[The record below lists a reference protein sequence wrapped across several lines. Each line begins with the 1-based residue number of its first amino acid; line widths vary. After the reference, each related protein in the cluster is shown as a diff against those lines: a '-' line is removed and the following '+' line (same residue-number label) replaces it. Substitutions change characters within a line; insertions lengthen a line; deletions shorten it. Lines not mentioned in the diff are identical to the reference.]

1 MLEEYGRL
9 LHEAEL
15 QQQLKSR
22 KQRPKKFRCPHCQVA
37 FSNNGQLKG
46 HVRIHTGGSIA
57 PQIVCAQCLQENSG
71 TVPSCIGLGHIP
83 SNSLFNHQFIAPRY
97 MSQ

>member
-1 MLEEYGRL
+1 VTCCAEAARWEEYGRL

-46 HVRIHTGGSIA
+46 HVRIHTGGSI
-57 PQIVCAQCLQENSG
+57 S
-71 TVPSCIGLGHIP
+71 SYIGPEPL
-83 SNSLFNHQFIAPRY
+83 
-97 MSQ
+97 

>member
-9 LHEAEL
+9 LQEAEL

-57 PQIVCAQCLQENSG
+57 LHIGSAQCLQYLLA
-71 TVPSCIGLGHIP
+71 LGWATFLPIHC
-83 SNSLFNHQFIAPRY
+83 SLINLWLHAICF
-97 MSQ
+97 SD

>member
-46 HVRIHTGGSIA
+46 HVRIHTGGSI
-57 PQIVCAQCLQENSG
+57 S
-71 TVPSCIGLGHIP
+71 SYIGPEPL
-83 SNSLFNHQFIAPRY
+83 
-97 MSQ
+97 